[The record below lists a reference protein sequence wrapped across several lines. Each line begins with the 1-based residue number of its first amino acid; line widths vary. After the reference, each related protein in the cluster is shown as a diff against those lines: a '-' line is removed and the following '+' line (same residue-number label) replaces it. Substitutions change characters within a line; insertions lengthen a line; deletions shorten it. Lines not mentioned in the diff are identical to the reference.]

1 MQATVARKPHHRGER
16 EVSRNPTAQ
25 GGRLTR
31 LNLWRLARA
40 LKRCRVPGRLK
51 RANGP
56 GRFTAFGAAGAAGTR
71 SPCALFIEEGGKRE
85 AKLGQIVSRERGPA
99 PEQPERFLLARMPQ
113 AARAQAR
120 AIRLRE
126 CHKRQARCKR
136 RKRSPR
142 LGCLKFESGS
152 TILFRHSGT
161 SQSDG
166 PGIHTPGGGY
176 GFRTSRLA
184 AARPE

>member
-1 MQATVARKPHHRGER
+1 MQATVARKPNHRGEH

-71 SPCALFIEEGGKRE
+71 SPCALFIEEGCKRE
-85 AKLGQIVSRERGPA
+85 ANLGQIVSRERGPA
-99 PEQPERFLLARMPQ
+99 PEQPERFLVARMPQ
-113 AARAQAR
+113 AARAMRTAQER
-120 AIRLRE
+120 VSSFRLFE
-126 CHKRQARCKR
+126 I
-136 RKRSPR
+136 RKRIDDFFSFVIPGHRKAMGPESILPVVAMDSGPR
-142 LGCLKFESGS
+142 GC
-152 TILFRHSGT
+152 
-161 SQSDG
+161 
-166 PGIHTPGGGY
+166 
-176 GFRTSRLA
+176 

>member
-1 MQATVARKPHHRGER
+1 MQATVARKPNHRGEH

-71 SPCALFIEEGGKRE
+71 SPCALFIEEGANEKQNSDKSCRE
-85 AKLGQIVSRERGPA
+85 NEDLRPSSLSAFFWRECRRRHARERG
-99 PEQPERFLLARMPQ
+99 
-113 AARAQAR
+113 
-120 AIRLRE
+120 
-126 CHKRQARCKR
+126 RCER
-136 RKRSPR
+136 RKGSPR
-142 LGCLKFESGS
+142 
-152 TILFRHSGT
+152 
-161 SQSDG
+161 
-166 PGIHTPGGGY
+166 Y
-176 GFRTSRLA
+176 A
-184 AARPE
+184 V